1 MNKIIIF
8 LMTLILV
15 ISLSACSGSNQT
27 SVSTSTDA
35 QTSEIAYV
43 VSQDTTSETTEVG
56 SAASTTT
63 DIQVEY
69 SETHEDGDDYVWD
82 SAAVIPITLN
92 GDSISVDGAGVS
104 VNGSTA
110 TITSAGTYSLT
121 GTHERWADHRRHCR
135 RSGGQD
141 NLERRRSAQL
151 YQCTHSGQQC

>member
-1 MNKIIIF
+1 MKKIIIF

-35 QTSEIAYV
+35 QTSEVAYV
-43 VSQDTTSETTEVG
+43 VSQDTSSETTEAG

-63 DIQVEY
+63 DIQVEN
-69 SETHEDGDDYVWD
+69 SETHEDADDYVWD
-82 SAAVIPITLN
+82 RHKVIPITLN

-121 GTHERWADHRRHCR
+121 GSLTMGRSSSTLRTKRW
-135 RSGGQD
+135 SG
-141 NLERRRSAQL
+141 
-151 YQCTHSGQQC
+151 